1 MGKIILVFCSLF
13 FSMRMKAQQLDQL
26 QVLSSTGG
34 QLRNASFSVDYAIGE
49 MSITT
54 FANTVNI
61 INQGFLQYFF
71 LNKIVEPIPIIP
83 LKPKE
88 DSTLIVYELVT
99 PNGDDKNELF
109 FINGIQRYPQN
120 ELMIVNKW
128 GNTVFKASNYANT
141 WDGGDLP
148 DGSYF
153 YVLKLL
159 TENKTLSGG
168 FTLAR

>member
-1 MGKIILVFCSLF
+1 MVKIILVFCTFF
-13 FSMRMKAQQLDQL
+13 FSMGIKAQLIEPL
-26 QVLSSTGG
+26 RVVASTGG
-34 QLRNASFSVDYAIGE
+34 QLRNASFSVDYVIGE
-49 MSITT
+49 MAITT
-54 FANTVNI
+54 ISNVSSTLH
-61 INQGFLQYFF
+61 QGFLQYFLLDKF
-71 LNKIVEPIPIIP
+71 VEPVILP
-83 LKPKE
+83 KPKE

-109 FINGIQRYPQN
+109 FINGIHRYPQN

-128 GNTVFKASNYANT
+128 GNTVFKATNYANT
-141 WDGGDLP
+141 WGGGDLP

-153 YVLKLL
+153 YVLRLL